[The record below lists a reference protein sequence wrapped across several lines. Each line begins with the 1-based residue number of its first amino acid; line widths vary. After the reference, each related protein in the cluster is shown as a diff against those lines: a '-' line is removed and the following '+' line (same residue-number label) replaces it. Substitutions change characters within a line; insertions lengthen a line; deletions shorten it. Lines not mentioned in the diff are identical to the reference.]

1 MRLFIFG
8 CILLLVLVMI
18 TAVVKVKAQD
28 RQATRKSRWHKKRVS
43 EVDQMFAGE
52 ADEQAASSTPPST
65 QTGARHDARVRRVS
79 STPSFPSKTELEYGL
94 IHVMAD
100 QDARFAGYELLQALL
115 ANGLRYGKDKIFHR
129 HQNKQGQGDVLFS
142 LASVNQPGTF
152 DLANMGQFSCPGLT
166 LFVVFKSVRSP
177 LLAYD
182 LMLEA
187 AESLADDLGGRLYD
201 QQHRPLTP
209 EYADHMRGLINSV
222 HESCYQEET

>member
-8 CILLLVLVMI
+8 CILLLILVMI

-28 RQATRKSRWHKKRVS
+28 RQATRKSRWRKKHVR
-43 EVDQMFAGE
+43 EVDQMFATESEEPE
-52 ADEQAASSTPPST
+52 ASTTSPST
-65 QTGARHDARVRRVS
+65 HTESQHEAVARRS
-79 STPSFPSKTELEYGL
+79 SSAPSSPAKTELEYGL

-100 QDARFAGYELLQALL
+100 PDAPFAGYELLQALL

-166 LFVVFKSVRSP
+166 LFVVFKSLRSP

-187 AESLADDLGGRLYD
+187 AEHLADDLGGRLYD
-201 QQHRPLTP
+201 QQHRPLTT